1 MLRATLLHLSESQR
15 LGRWVTSTGASRR
28 MARRFVAGESLDDA
42 IAAARAC
49 NDAGMT
55 VSLDHLGE
63 NVTTTEDA
71 QRARD
76 AYLEVFDRIAQ
87 EKLSANVSCK
97 LTQLGLDLN
106 FEFCEGLVESI
117 TERAASYNSF
127 LRVDME

>member
-1 MLRATLLHLSESQR
+1 MLRGSMLHLSESQR

-63 NVTTTEDA
+63 NVTTPEKA
-71 QRARD
+71 QPARD
-76 AYLEVFDRIAQ
+76 AYLEGFHRIAQ
-87 EKLSANVSCK
+87 EKPSANVSFK
-97 LTQLGLDLN
+97 PT
-106 FEFCEGLVESI
+106 
-117 TERAASYNSF
+117 
-127 LRVDME
+127 